1 MPIYQYACQQCNH
14 ESERSHLMRECN
26 TIVIPCERCG
36 TKMNRIPQATG
47 FGNGYYAIHDE
58 PVWYSNLA
66 QKMPFGKKDPK
77 AWFSTR
83 RKAEDYAKKMAD
95 TYGGAVHKMS

>member
-1 MPIYQYACQQCNH
+1 MDYVYGCSDCHH
-14 ESERSHLMRECN
+14 ECERSHSMRLCD
-26 TIVIPCERCG
+26 TIVVTCERCG
-36 TKMNRIPQATG
+36 TKMHRIPQGAQKIE
-47 FGNGYYAIHDE
+47 GYYAIHDE

-95 TYGGAVHKMS
+95 TYGGQVQKMG